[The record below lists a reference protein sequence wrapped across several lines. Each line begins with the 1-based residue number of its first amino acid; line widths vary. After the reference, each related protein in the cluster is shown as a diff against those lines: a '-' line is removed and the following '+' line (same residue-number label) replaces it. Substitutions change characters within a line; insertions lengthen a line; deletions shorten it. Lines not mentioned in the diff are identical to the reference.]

1 MVVILHGDSKMNTG
15 IIYKIKFGT
24 EQGQQDEKE
33 TLRYFIKLERNVKIK
48 DEEYNIFI
56 DTDNMFKSGEENPK
70 AKLLSVNTEFSSEID
85 LADFLGKKLNFEINL
100 NSYEITSIE
109 YPADEK

>member
-1 MVVILHGDSKMNTG
+1 MHFKKNQREKDMNIG
-15 IIYKIKFGT
+15 IIYKVKVEG
-24 EQGQQDEKE
+24 DKK
-33 TLRYFIKLERNVKIK
+33 YFIKLERNVKIK

-70 AKLLSVNTEFSSEID
+70 AKLLSVNTEFSSAID

-109 YPADEK
+109 YPVDEK

>member
-1 MVVILHGDSKMNTG
+1 
-15 IIYKIKFGT
+15 
-24 EQGQQDEKE
+24 
-33 TLRYFIKLERNVKIK
+33 
-48 DEEYNIFI
+48 
-56 DTDNMFKSGEENPK
+56 MFKSGEENPK

>member
-1 MVVILHGDSKMNTG
+1 MNIG
-15 IIYKIKFGT
+15 IIYKVKVEGV
-24 EQGQQDEKE
+24 KK
-33 TLRYFIKLERNVKIK
+33 YFIKLERNVKIEDK
-48 DEEYNIFI
+48 EYNIFI
-56 DTDNMFKSGEENPK
+56 KIENKKSK
-70 AKLLSVNTEFSSEID
+70 AQLLSVNTEFSSEID